1 MRQSKRLRLWLKVGT
16 CFMVWFLALA
26 LTSQAL
32 ADSIDDARRRGK
44 LLVGVKTDFPPFG
57 SVESSGAHTGFDVD
71 IARYLAAALF
81 DGEPRAEFV
90 PVTTGDRI
98 PFLYAGW
105 IDMIIA
111 SMTVTDDRRQ
121 VLEFS
126 DPYFITGGLLLVR
139 KESPLNGIEDLA
151 GKTVAVIEGAIQAKD
166 LEQLAPK
173 AKQEKFGKVP
183 QALEALKAG
192 KVDAFAQDAILV
204 LNLANQ
210 EKDLRPAGKTFI
222 PRPYAI
228 AVPKGD
234 VVSVAWI
241 NKQLNKMKSDG
252 TYERLWKKYFGEFEA
267 NLTRP

>member
-1 MRQSKRLRLWLKVGT
+1 MRQSKGFLAKFGFCFVVG
-16 CFMVWFLALA
+16 FLALV

-32 ADSIDDARRRGK
+32 ADSIDDARRRGR
-44 LLVGVKTDFPPFG
+44 LLAGVKTDFPPFG
-57 SVESSGAHTGFDVD
+57 SVESSGTYAGFDVD
-71 IARYLAAALF
+71 IARYLASALF
-81 DGEPRAEFV
+81 DGEPRVEFV

-111 SMTVTDDRRQ
+111 TMTITDERRQ

-173 AKQEKFGKVP
+173 AKQEKFEKVT
-183 QALEALKAG
+183 QAIGALKEG

-204 LNLANQ
+204 LDLAKE
-210 EKDLRPAGKTFI
+210 EKDFRVAGKAFI

-234 VVSVAWI
+234 VVSVAWV
-241 NKQLNKMKSDG
+241 NKQLNRMKSDG

-267 NLTRP
+267 NLVKP